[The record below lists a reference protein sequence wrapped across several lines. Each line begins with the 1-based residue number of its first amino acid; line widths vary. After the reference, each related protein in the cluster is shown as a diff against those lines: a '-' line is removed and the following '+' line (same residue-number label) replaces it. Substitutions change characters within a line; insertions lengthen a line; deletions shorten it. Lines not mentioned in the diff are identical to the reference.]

1 MGGSLPPAHNTVSQ
15 CAATPRSR
23 GRRVLAV
30 LGPSSH
36 TATTT
41 YNTTYITALH
51 YITLHASGRQ
61 VAPLDPS
68 WTSDVMLPALCKRT
82 LSLDLKERHG
92 SVYMAAEV
100 VSDKIG

>member
-1 MGGSLPPAHNTVSQ
+1 M
-15 CAATPRSR
+15 
-23 GRRVLAV
+23 
-30 LGPSSH
+30 
-36 TATTT
+36 
-41 YNTTYITALH
+41 H

-82 LSLDLKERHG
+82 LSLDMKERHG